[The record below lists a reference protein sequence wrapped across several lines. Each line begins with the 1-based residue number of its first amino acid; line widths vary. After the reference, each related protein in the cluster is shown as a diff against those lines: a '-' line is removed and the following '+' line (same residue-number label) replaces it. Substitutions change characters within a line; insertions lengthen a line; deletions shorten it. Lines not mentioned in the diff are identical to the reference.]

1 MHFRESCKKLRMH
14 AAAPMWRNG
23 RRNGL
28 KIRSRE
34 KRGMGSTPIIGTSKN
49 VVSLGKNIRI
59 RDFVDCEQ
67 SRTKTHE
74 NTVYSS
80 SIRQVN
86 SIDFESAWLFQ
97 NQEVIIPPAKSEGT
111 RRTTIQEMLCE
122 CGIVIEFAQAK
133 SAASCDQRKRVENF
147 ATA

>member
-1 MHFRESCKKLRMH
+1 MH

-34 KRGMGSTPIIGTSKN
+34 KRGMGSNPFIGTSKN
-49 VVSLGKNIRI
+49 VVLLGKNVRI
-59 RDFVDCEQ
+59 LDFVDCEQ

-80 SIRQVN
+80 SNRQVN
-86 SIDFESAWLFQ
+86 SIILTSPGLHFFTKELVIPWKRFRHRSELRRGVSVFQAGDFESLH
-97 NQEVIIPPAKSEGT
+97 
-111 RRTTIQEMLCE
+111 
-122 CGIVIEFAQAK
+122 
-133 SAASCDQRKRVENF
+133 
-147 ATA
+147 